1 MEKKLSSDITS
12 FSIRKIPV
20 STQNKENILTDNYFD
35 KIKIL
40 ELSNIIDEWEKEI
53 LFSENGFYS
62 LKGKEI
68 ENKTDEFALEL
79 NNFISEKISE
89 IKFEDSSSKI
99 IANKIKEDKVNA
111 IKVQMQLYEQQE
123 LSSWQI
129 ETYENAITSS
139 ISRAVL
145 YKSNDNVISSS
156 FQNGLS
162 VLKLMSE
169 KENWNSKIFN
179 YREEQYK
186 SEFYYS
192 IIKSFI
198 EDKDANAYRLFE
210 KYKDSLFIEEKEKLE
225 TLIKELK
232 VNVVAYNW
240 AKELFSYNL
249 SKKEQEK
256 EINNIKDSDIENA
269 VRRYLSDFSTSKK
282 KEKERK
288 EKDDNIKNWQEINE
302 IITQDVNKAY
312 LYIDFSLNNES
323 IKNKKDYIKQ
333 IQKNGY
339 ISTDKKQFINL
350 LTEVFEDI
358 DKYKEKDISNYQ
370 HCFSTDD
377 YNFFVNL
384 QKIENSEFY
393 KLTSDYEYAMKI
405 IQNINLKNDEDKYM
419 FINLV
424 IASISEYKKINDKE
438 ADIKERNKIIEAIT
452 ERFKKEGK

>member
-20 STQNKENILTDNYFD
+20 STQNKENILTDNYLD

-68 ENKTDEFALEL
+68 ENKTDKFALEL
-79 NNFISEKISE
+79 NNFISEKVSE

-99 IANKIKEDKVNA
+99 IANKIKEDKVTA

-179 YREEQYK
+179 YRKEQYK

-192 IIKSFI
+192 IIKAFI
-198 EDKDANAYRLFE
+198 EDKDAAAYRFFE
-210 KYKDSLFIEEKEKLE
+210 KYKDSLFIEDKEKLE
-225 TLIKELK
+225 TSIKEMK
-232 VNVVAYNW
+232 INVVAYNF

-249 SKKEQEK
+249 SKKDQEK
-256 EINNIKDSDIENA
+256 EINNIKDSETENA
-269 VRRYLSDFSTSKK
+269 VRRYLSDFSNSKK
-282 KEKERK
+282 KENEQK
-288 EKDDNIKNWQEINE
+288 EKEANIKNWQEINE
-302 IITQDVNKAY
+302 IIVQDVNKAY
-312 LYIDFSLNNES
+312 LYIDFSLSNEA
-323 IKNKKDYIKQ
+323 IKSKKDYIKQ
-333 IQKNGY
+333 IQKKGY
-339 ISTDKKQFINL
+339 ILTDKKQFINL
-350 LTEVFEDI
+350 LAEVFEDI
-358 DKYKEKDISNYQ
+358 DMYKEKDISNYQ
-370 HCFSTDD
+370 HCFSADD
-377 YNFFVNL
+377 YNFFINL
-384 QKIENSEFY
+384 QKIENLEFY
-393 KLTSDYEYAMKI
+393 KLNSDYNYAVKIMK
-405 IQNINLKNDEDKYM
+405 NINLKTEEEKYE

-424 IASISEYKKINDKE
+424 IASIAEYKKINDKE
-438 ADIKERNKIIEAIT
+438 ADIKERNKIFEAIT
-452 ERFKKEGK
+452 ERFKKESK